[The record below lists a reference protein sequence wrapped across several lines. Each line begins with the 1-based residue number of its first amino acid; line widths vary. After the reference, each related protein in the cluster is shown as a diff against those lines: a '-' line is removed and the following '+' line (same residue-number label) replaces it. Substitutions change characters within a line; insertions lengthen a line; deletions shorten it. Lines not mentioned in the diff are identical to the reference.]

1 MLFLQ
6 NMMVN
11 GDAFFS
17 ATRWRLLGS
26 ARALCGTT
34 AGVGP
39 FGYGISCVRHNRL
52 VLGNSAHVCLLPQ
65 PATKRCHHTHY
76 KVRRGLPTRFSC
88 APTGA
93 VTAALQGG

>member
-17 ATRWRLLGS
+17 AMRWRLLSS

-39 FGYGISCVRHNRL
+39 FGYGISCIRHNRL
-52 VLGNSAHVCLLPQ
+52 VLGNSAHVCLLTSTSHQ
-65 PATKRCHHTHY
+65 
-76 KVRRGLPTRFSC
+76 
-88 APTGA
+88 A
-93 VTAALQGG
+93 VPSYALQSQAWITNTL